1 MACQTLRIG
10 TFVHPMY
17 TIIDIETTGGNN
29 KSGRITEI
37 AAFRHDGHKMIAK
50 YTTLV
55 NPGVPIPPFI
65 KNLTGISDEMV
76 ANAPTFEE
84 IASELDRFTANAI
97 FVAHNVNFDYSF
109 IKEEFRRIGRDFKRK
124 TLCTVQLCKASFPG
138 FASYSLGKITNE
150 LNISLENAHR
160 AEADAWATVKLFEK
174 IIVNESNT
182 GLFDAHMG
190 LPKPEIINS
199 PYITSEFLESIPD
212 ECGVV
217 RFYDKDDTLIYIK
230 RSPQILTAISTKLR
244 PNESKDYQQ
253 FITDVHRIDFDVTGS
268 ALTAQL
274 IEANE
279 ALQLKPKYNHGRF
292 SMKTH
297 FAIFKEE
304 SEEHGE
310 VLVLKRKKEGRNPLM
325 TFGNFYEGLDFIKE
339 MGRTKDFEFRPSL
352 AENRKLPF
360 LKPVNGAAN
369 NLKKALF
376 SSNSYLIIDEAS
388 TVSERMVIM
397 VSEGIPTGYGV
408 IDAQAPLSPNPEDM
422 VQYRFADFPEMEMIV
437 RTYLGKKL
445 YEKVIPLT

>member
-1 MACQTLRIG
+1 
-10 TFVHPMY
+10 MY

-37 AAFRHDGHKMIAK
+37 AAFLHDGHKMIDK
-50 YTTLV
+50 FTSLI
-55 NPGVPIPPFI
+55 NPGIPIPPFI

-76 ANAPTFEE
+76 ADAPTFEE

-124 TLCTVQLCKASFPG
+124 TLCTVQLSRASFPG
-138 FASYSLGKITNE
+138 LASYSLGKITRE
-150 LNISLENAHR
+150 LNIILENAHR

-174 IIVNESNT
+174 IILNESNA
-182 GLFDAHMG
+182 GLFDAHIG

-199 PYITSEFLESIPD
+199 PFITTEFLESIPD

-279 ALQLKPKYNHGRF
+279 MLKHKPKFNHGRF

-297 FAIFKEE
+297 FAIF
-304 SEEHGE
+304 SEKSDEYGE
-310 VLVLKRKKEGRNPLM
+310 VLVLKRKKEGKNPLM

-339 MGRTKDFEFRPSL
+339 LGQQQDFEFRPSL
-352 AENRKLPF
+352 FQNRKSPF
-360 LKPVNGAAN
+360 LKPVNGAAH
-369 NLKKALF
+369 NLKKALL
-376 SSNSYLIIDEAS
+376 SSDSYLIIDEAS
-388 TVSERMVIM
+388 TVNERMLIM
-397 VSEGIPTGYGV
+397 VTDGIPTGYGV
-408 IDAQAPLSPNPEDM
+408 IDAHAPISASPEDM
-422 VQYRFADFPEMEMIV
+422 VQYAFADFPEMEMIV
-437 RTYLGKKL
+437 RSYLGKNL

>member
-1 MACQTLRIG
+1 
-10 TFVHPMY
+10 MY

-37 AAFRHDGHKMIAK
+37 AAFLHDGHKMIDK
-50 YTTLV
+50 FTSLI

-76 ANAPTFEE
+76 ADAPTFEE

-124 TLCTVQLCKASFPG
+124 TLCTVQLSRASFPG
-138 FASYSLGKITNE
+138 LASYSLGKITRE
-150 LNISLENAHR
+150 LDILLENAHR

-174 IIVNESNT
+174 IILNESNA
-182 GLFDAHMG
+182 GLFDAHIG

-199 PYITSEFLESIPD
+199 PYITTAFLESIPD

-217 RFYDKDDTLIYIK
+217 RFYDKNDSLIYIK

-244 PNESKDYQQ
+244 PNESRDYQQ

-279 ALQLKPKYNHGRF
+279 MLKHKPKFNHGRF

-297 FAIFKEE
+297 FAIF
-304 SEEHGE
+304 SELNQEHGE
-310 VLVLKRKKEGRNPLM
+310 VLVLKRKKEGKNPLM
-325 TFGNFYEGLDFIKE
+325 TFGNFYEGLDFIKKV
-339 MGRTKDFEFRPSL
+339 GQQKDFEFRPALFHNKKS
-352 AENRKLPF
+352 PF
-360 LKPVNGAAN
+360 LKPLNGASSN
-369 NLKKALF
+369 PKKALI
-376 SSNSYLIIDEAS
+376 SSDSYLIIDEAS
-388 TVSERMVIM
+388 TVKERMVII
-397 VSEGIPTGYGV
+397 VTEGIPTGYGV
-408 IDAQAPLSPNPEDM
+408 IDAHEPLSPSPEDM
-422 VQYRFADFPEMEMIV
+422 IQYSFADFPEMEMIV
-437 RTYLGKKL
+437 RSYLGKNL
-445 YEKVIPLT
+445 YEKVIPLK